1 MYLRKLFIG
10 TIFLALLFIPQ
21 FINAGQKQIESTYRF
36 NLQQC
41 IDMALKFSP
50 EVSESVFEEEKYK
63 AKIIQA
69 DSALYPQI
77 ELLALTSLSPEAK
90 REDFQRTDVPVKI
103 NGLFGSLDLNL
114 IQPLYTYGKISG
126 YRKAASEGFR
136 VASAGTAKKKH
147 EVILRTKE
155 LYYSLVF
162 AKELKNLILEIREQ
176 LNRSLERTERQ
187 LEIGSPWADEINLYK
202 FKAFLGEADR
212 NLYEV
217 EKNISF
223 LRQALMTSM
232 GLSKGVDFD
241 IVDDILTPEEKM
253 PDSIQFYLSNAMQAR
268 PEIIQLHEGLKAH
281 QSLLEVERSNYYP
294 HLFLGLKA
302 SLAGATNRDKIKN
315 PYISDQFNR
324 SYIAVFLGAKW
335 SIDFGLTKGKVKEA
349 ESEYLKLKEKKR
361 FAEEAIPLEVKKAYL
376 DFEEAKKSIGALQ
389 EAFTNAKKWLVSA
402 VANYDL
408 GIGEAKDVADA
419 ASLYALTKTNFLKS
433 LLNQR
438 LAYAKLLYAAGIE
451 TENN

>member
-1 MYLRKLFIG
+1 MYLRGLLFSTLFFAI
-10 TIFLALLFIPQ
+10 LFIPIL
-21 FINAGQKQIESTYRF
+21 INAEQREIESSYRF
-36 NLQQC
+36 NLHQC
-41 IDMALKFSP
+41 IDMALRFSP
-50 EVSESVFEEEKYK
+50 EVSESIFEEEKYK
-63 AKIIQA
+63 AKMIQA
-69 DSALYPQI
+69 DSAIYPQI
-77 ELLALTSLSPEAK
+77 EVLAITSLSPEAK
-90 REDFQRTDVPVKI
+90 REDFLKTDVPVRI

-126 YRKAASEGFR
+126 YRKAASSGLK
-136 VASAGTAKKKH
+136 VATAGTTKKRLDI
-147 EVILRTKE
+147 ILRTKE

-162 AKELKNLILEIREQ
+162 AKELRNLILEIREQ
-176 LNRSLERTERQ
+176 LAKSLERTEKQ

-202 FKAFLGEADR
+202 FKAFLREADR

-223 LRQALMTSM
+223 LKQALMTSM
-232 GLSKGVDFD
+232 GLSKREDFD
-241 IVDDILTPEEKM
+241 IVDDILAPEERV
-253 PDSIQFYLSNAMQAR
+253 PDSVHFYLNSALQIR
-268 PEIIQLHEGLKAH
+268 PEIVQLHEGLKAH

-294 HLFLGLKA
+294 HIFLGLRA
-302 SLAGATNRDKIKN
+302 SLAGASNRDKIKN

-324 SYIAVFLGAKW
+324 SYAAVFLGAKW

-376 DFEEAKKSIGALQ
+376 DFEEAAKSVGALQ

-419 ASLYALTKTNFLKS
+419 ASLYALTKTNYLKS
-433 LLNQR
+433 VFNQR
-438 LAYAKLLYAAGIE
+438 LAYAKLLYSAGIE
-451 TENN
+451 TKDN